1 MVVSNMFRIL
11 YNIGHIIYYKLHMIL
26 LHLIDVQI
34 PITNPF
40 SSMGIPSPID
50 IPNPISIKQEI
61 RKDIIKGIRED
72 IKDGIRGDIRGD
84 DIAKALGHMDE
95 DGSYIKKIKYKPYDG
110 PVCETP

>member
-1 MVVSNMFRIL
+1 MYNIFKVL
-11 YNIGHIIYYKLHMIL
+11 YNIGHIIYYRLHMAW
-26 LHLIDVQI
+26 LHLIDVEI

-40 SSMGIPSPID
+40 SSIGIMKPNPID

-61 RKDIIKGIRED
+61 RGDIIEGIRED
-72 IKDGIRGDIRGD
+72 IRDGVRGDIRGD
-84 DIAKALGHMDE
+84 DVAKALGHMDE

>member
-1 MVVSNMFRIL
+1 MIENIFKTL
-11 YNIGHIIYYKLHMIL
+11 LNIGHIIYYKLHMIL

-72 IKDGIRGDIRGD
+72 IKDGVRGDIKGD

-95 DGSYIKKIKYKPYDG
+95 DGSYVKEIKYKPYEG
-110 PVCETP
+110 PYCETP

>member
-1 MVVSNMFRIL
+1 MAW
-11 YNIGHIIYYKLHMIL
+11 

-40 SSMGIPSPID
+40 NSMGTMK
-50 IPNPISIKQEI
+50 PNPIEPDS
-61 RKDIIKGIRED
+61 
-72 IKDGIRGDIRGD
+72 
-84 DIAKALGHMDE
+84 IAKALGHMDE

>member
-1 MVVSNMFRIL
+1 MYNIFKIL
-11 YNIGHIIYYKLHMIL
+11 YNIGHIIYYKLHMAW

-40 SSMGIPSPID
+40 NSMGTMK
-50 IPNPISIKQEI
+50 PNPI
-61 RKDIIKGIRED
+61 GIRE
-72 IKDGIRGDIRGD
+72 D

-95 DGSYIKKIKYKPYDG
+95 DGSYIKDIKYKPYDG